1 MRERRRCEERD
12 VLTLTPMLT
21 DNSWGPG
28 FVTRLKIPPITINIP
43 RPWGLFFS
51 RLIEKISSM
60 EAIGGKMSVTTKE
73 METEI
78 SLTKISKPVSTPLA

>member
-1 MRERRRCEERD
+1 M
-12 VLTLTPMLT
+12 
-21 DNSWGPG
+21 
-28 FVTRLKIPPITINIP
+28 TRLKIPPITIHIP
-43 RPWGLFFS
+43 RPWGLIFS